1 MDVISLSIKIVPSR
15 IVSFKVTMS
24 LEQEYKTL
32 PNSGREGQ
40 MFSDIH
46 IPQQSLLGRF
56 SAQCDPANPLRTC
69 LHRAVLSVRNTA
81 LRHLD
86 PVQMSVRLIAK
97 WRDRLDLPRK

>member
-1 MDVISLSIKIVPSR
+1 
-15 IVSFKVTMS
+15 MS
-24 LEQEYKTL
+24 LEQEYNKAL

-46 IPQQSLLGRF
+46 IPQQSLLGGF

-69 LHRAVLSVRNTA
+69 LHLAVLSVRNTA

-86 PVQMSVRLIAK
+86 PVQMNVRLIAK
-97 WRDRLDLPRK
+97 WRVRLDLPRK